1 MSAQPE
7 SPRDRRI
14 PGIPHTIN
22 AIADAL
28 GGADSAR
35 FKSEVLA
42 AEEAAVPGVMR
53 RWWKTAMINR
63 VPESARSRMN
73 AESGQSLLSV
83 DDLIA
88 RVNVA

>member
-7 SPRDRRI
+7 TPRDRRI

-28 GGADSAR
+28 DGTDSAR

-53 RWWKTAMINR
+53 RWWKTAMISR
-63 VPESARSRMN
+63 APGAARSRMN

-88 RVNVA
+88 RIDAA

>member
-7 SPRDRRI
+7 SPRDSRI

-28 GGADSAR
+28 DLADSAR

-42 AEEAAVPGVMR
+42 AEESDVPGVMR

-63 VPESARSRMN
+63 VPGAARSRAN
-73 AESGQSLLSV
+73 AEQGNCLVSV
-83 DDLIA
+83 DELIA
-88 RVNVA
+88 RIDAA

>member
-14 PGIPHTIN
+14 SCIPHTIN

-28 GGADSAR
+28 NIADSAR

-42 AEEAAVPGVMR
+42 AEESDVPGVMR

-63 VPESARSRMN
+63 VPDAACSRAN
-73 AESGQSLLSV
+73 AERGNSLLSV

-88 RVNVA
+88 RIDAA